1 MAAAEVRS
9 ALAAPPRRR
18 PAAVARD
25 EETHAGARAA
35 TAGPLVVLLFASGLT
50 ALVYEVLWLKQL
62 ALLLGSTSRSAAVTL
77 SVFFLGLSLG
87 SEYFGR
93 RAARSARP
101 LRAYAALELGVAAAA
116 LAYFF
121 LFDAWV
127 AVYAQLFQSLRGWA
141 GGALALKLAL
151 SVALLLPASF
161 LMGGTLPLF
170 AEHVARRGGDVGR
183 TGSLLYAVNTAGGAL
198 GALLAGFWLPPLLGY
213 DASYLAAIAVNL
225 AVALVAL
232 PVASHTGELA
242 TPLAAP
248 DAAAAARERPGS
260 RALSGTQGERSAEPL
275 SGNARLALA
284 GLSGF
289 VALAL
294 EVLWT
299 RMFAQ
304 VLHNS
309 VYSFASIL
317 VTFLVALAVGAAL
330 ARAMLSR
337 SSTPTGG
344 ALRSAV
350 APLAWM
356 LTASGLA
363 IGLSP
368 FVFYAATSGLQYVSA
383 KEGWLGYLGI
393 VFGLAAGAIG
403 IPALLLGTVFP
414 LVLGLAPKG
423 ESAGRAIGR
432 LAAANTLGA
441 IAGSLAAAFVMLEW
455 LGLWASIRTLAVLYP
470 ITALLL
476 ASRLDGASRALRT
489 APLVAI
495 LALVTVADASRLPR
509 LPDLQHLKQP
519 PAIHRIW
526 EGSDGTVAVVSVGGH
541 LRTVVDNY
549 YSLGGSDERQYEE
562 TQADL
567 PLLLHPRPRSVF
579 FLGLGT
585 GITAGAALRHPVERL
600 VAAELSPEV
609 AEASEQY
616 FGAFTNGLFTDPRAE
631 VVVEDGRQYLL
642 ATDERFDVIVSD
654 LFIPWQA
661 GAGSLYSKEHFAAVR
676 QRLAP
681 GGLFAQWLPLYQ
693 LSKDE
698 VQSIARTFVEVFPQA
713 TLWRGDFLAERPI
726 VALVGQNAAEPLD
739 PEALVENYRRLRGSP
754 EIGRESVLA
763 LLGMFYAGNLGAA
776 RESFEAYP
784 VNTDDRPVIEYR
796 SPVTHREQRAGRAS
810 WLVGA
815 DLVGW
820 FDELHA
826 RAPLAG
832 DPYLARLAPREV
844 GFAEAGLLLLRARA
858 SAGDGDRPHAIGY
871 FEEFRR
877 LVPPEIAARFEK
889 AAASRESNTARRSTK

>member
-1 MAAAEVRS
+1 MAAVEVRS
-9 ALAAPPRRR
+9 PLAAPPRRR
-18 PAAVARD
+18 SAAQTSRD
-25 EETHAGARAA
+25 EEIRAGARAA
-35 TAGPLVVLLFASGLT
+35 TTAGPLVVLLFASGLT

-62 ALLLGSTSRSAAVTL
+62 ALLLGSTSRSAAITL

-87 SEYFGR
+87 SEFFGR
-93 RAARSARP
+93 RAARATRP
-101 LRAYAALELGVAAAA
+101 LRTYAALEIGVAAAA
-116 LAYFF
+116 LAYFV
-121 LFDAWV
+121 LFDVYV
-127 AVYAQLFQSLRGWA
+127 AVYAGLFQTLRGWP
-141 GGALALKLAL
+141 GGALALKLVL
-151 SVALLLPASF
+151 SIGLLLPASF

-170 AEHVARRGGDVGR
+170 AEHVARRGGDAGR
-183 TGSLLYAVNTAGGAL
+183 IGSFLYAVNTAGGAL

-213 DASYLAAIAVNL
+213 DASYGAAIAVNL

-232 PVASHTGELA
+232 AVAGRSGDV
-242 TPLAAP
+242 AASETV
-248 DAAAAARERPGS
+248 AASAQPAAR
-260 RALSGTQGERSAEPL
+260 SGARIRSERSAEVL
-275 SGNARLALA
+275 SEKGRLALA
-284 GLSGF
+284 ALSGF
-289 VALAL
+289 VALGL

-309 VYSFASIL
+309 VYSFAAIL
-317 VTFLVALAVGAAL
+317 VTFLVALAAGAWV
-330 ARAMLSR
+330 ARALLST
-337 SSTPTGG
+337 SSRE
-344 ALRSAV
+344 A

-393 VFGLAAGAIG
+393 VFGLAAGVIG
-403 IPALLLGTVFP
+403 LPAVLLGTVFP
-414 LVLGLAPKG
+414 LLLGLAPRDA
-423 ESAGRAIGR
+423 SPGRVIGR

-455 LGLWASIRTLAVLYP
+455 LGLWGSIRTLAVLYP

-476 ASRLDGASRALRT
+476 ANRLEGASRALRT
-489 APLVAI
+489 APLVAL
-495 LALVTVADASRLPR
+495 LALVTFADASRLPR

-519 PAIHRIW
+519 PAIHRVW

-541 LRTVVDNY
+541 LRTIVDNY

-585 GITAGAALRHPVERL
+585 GITAGAALRHPIERL

-609 AEASEQY
+609 AEASRQY
-616 FGAFTNGLFTDPRAE
+616 FGAFTNGLFDDPRAE
-631 VVVEDGRQYLL
+631 VVVDDGRQYLL
-642 ATDERFDVIVSD
+642 ATDERFDVVVSD

-676 QRLAP
+676 ARLAP

-693 LSKDE
+693 LSKEE

-726 VALVGQNAAEPLD
+726 VALVGQREAQPLD
-739 PEALVENYRRLRGSP
+739 PDALVESYRRLRGSP
-754 EIGRESVLA
+754 ELPRESVLA

-776 RESFEAYP
+776 RASFESSP

-796 SPVTHREQRAGRAS
+796 SPVTHREQRAGRAT

-826 RAPLAG
+826 RAPLAE
-832 DPYLARLAPREV
+832 DPYLARLAPREI
-844 GFAEAGLLLLRARA
+844 GFTEAGLLLLRARA

-877 LVPPEIAARFEK
+877 RVPPEIAARFEK
-889 AAASRESNTARRSTK
+889 AAASRENEAARRRTN